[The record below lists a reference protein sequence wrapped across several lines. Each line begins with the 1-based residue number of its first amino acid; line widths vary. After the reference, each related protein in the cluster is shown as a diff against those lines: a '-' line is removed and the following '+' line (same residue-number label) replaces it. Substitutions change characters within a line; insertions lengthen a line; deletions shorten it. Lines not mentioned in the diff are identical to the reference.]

1 MRYDQPR
8 GSIWRKWD
16 LHFHTPSSF
25 DYKNKSVTNQ
35 EIIDCLI
42 SHQIAVV
49 AITDHHYIDEGRI
62 KELQSISSGRITILP
77 GIELRTELGGS
88 NSVHMIGIFPEDS
101 DIQHIWNKLSCSLS
115 ITEKEVSAKGDER
128 VYVDFRDAS
137 QEIRSLGGIVTA
149 HAGSKTSGL
158 EEISNKELFKQ
169 QVKTDL
175 TKDFID
181 VLEISSLDDYNEY
194 QNIVFKAIGFS
205 RPLVICSDN
214 HNVNEYCLSP
224 ITWIKADPTFR
235 GLMQILYE
243 PDERVCLGDDLPD
256 IKPDYQVIDSV
267 KINSPV
273 YSDSEILFNPNMNVI
288 IGGKSSGKSLLLGFI
303 AQKSGVELPVKKDND
318 KYNEYVRSVLCDV
331 SLKWRDG
338 SEAERYLEYYPQ
350 THINSLAAASDEI
363 QDLLKSLIKADTVK
377 AGILDDVAR
386 YNNRC
391 RSECAEAISRHLS
404 LLERMNEKK
413 TELSTKGSKEGI
425 LLEIK
430 KLNGEIEDIR
440 KKSPGRLTDEEEAQF
455 IVQVDRARELK
466 SICDSLTNDIEL
478 LDGLKSLELLNDIDD
493 ECSEL
498 SDETKKKVEN
508 KYILLKQQIFEIWE
522 KDVADIVK
530 STVDDKQTNQ
540 RQFNQII
547 TSELYKKGYEFYKS
561 NSTLKALR
569 DRLETELNAKQI
581 IETLEKDIEA
591 MRSNLAENKDLIV
604 NAHTR
609 HYEYLLERTEGLT
622 FTNQSL
628 KIIPFISYKP
638 DQFNTLVTDRI
649 DKRSTNSK
657 EYLDFEYTD
666 INQFTN
672 QMSRLFDSLWEGGIR
687 PQTGYP
693 KEQMLVEIFS
703 SLYHDLE
710 FDVDLQNDR
719 LSDMSEGKKAYV
731 VLKLLLEFS
740 NLSCPI
746 LIDQPEDDLDNRS
759 IYSDLA
765 LYIKNI
771 KKKRQVIIVSH
782 NPNVVIGSDTE
793 NVIVANQN
801 GIGTN
806 NIDNA
811 KFQYISGSLET
822 SFFDSSVTTILHK
835 QGIREHVCEILEGG
849 EEAFMKR
856 EKKLGYKGV

>member
-1 MRYDQPR
+1 MHYDQPR

-42 SHQIAVV
+42 YHQIAVV

-62 KELQSISSGRITILP
+62 KELQSISNGRITILP

-88 NSVHMIGIFPEDS
+88 NSIHMIGIFPEDS
-101 DIQHIWNKLSCSLS
+101 DIQHIWTKLSCSLS
-115 ITEKEVSAKGDER
+115 ITEKEVSTKGDKK
-128 VYVDFRDAS
+128 VYVNFRDAS

-181 VLEISSLDDYNEY
+181 VLEISSLDDYKEY
-194 QNIVFKAIGFS
+194 QNIVFKTIGFS

-214 HNVNEYCLSP
+214 HYINEYCLSP
-224 ITWIKADPTFR
+224 ITWIKADPSFR
-235 GLMQILYE
+235 GLIQILYE

-256 IKPDYQVIDSV
+256 IKPDYQVIDSI
-267 KINSPV
+267 KINNTD

-363 QDLLKSLIKADTVK
+363 QNLLISLIKTDTVK
-377 AGILDDVAR
+377 AGILEEVTQ

-391 RSECAEAISRHLS
+391 RSECTDAISRHLS
-404 LLERMNEKK
+404 LLERINEKNA
-413 TELSTKGSKEGI
+413 ELITKGSKEGI
-425 LLEIK
+425 ILEIK

-455 IVQVDRARELK
+455 KDQVERARALK
-466 SICDSLTNDIEL
+466 SIGDTLSND
-478 LDGLKSLELLNDIDD
+478 LELLKRLKTPELLYDID
-493 ECSEL
+493 EKCSEL

-508 KYILLKQQIFEIWE
+508 KFILLKQHISDQWE

-530 STVDDKQTNQ
+530 TTHDNIQTNQ
-540 RQFNQII
+540 SQFNQII
-547 TSELYKKGYEFYKS
+547 TSALYKKGYEFYKS

-569 DRLETELNAKQI
+569 DRLEAEVNAKQI

-591 MRSNLAENKDLIV
+591 LRTILTENKDLVV
-604 NAHTR
+604 NAHKR
-609 HYEYLLERTEGLT
+609 HYEYLFDRIEALT
-622 FTNQSL
+622 FKNQGL
-628 KIIPFISYKP
+628 RIIPYISFNSN
-638 DQFNTLVTDRI
+638 QFNTLVIDRI
-649 DKRSTNSK
+649 DKRSTLSK
-657 EYLDFEYTD
+657 DYLDFKYATID
-666 INQFTN
+666 QFTS
-672 QMSRLFDSLWEGGIR
+672 QMSRLFDSLLEGEIR
-687 PQTGYP
+687 PQTGYS

-765 LYIKNI
+765 LYLKNI

-793 NVIVANQN
+793 NVIVANQH

-811 KFQYISGSLET
+811 KFQYISGSLEN
-822 SFFDSSVTTILHK
+822 SFIDNEVTTILQK
-835 QGIREHVCEILEGG
+835 QGIREHVCDILEGG
-849 EEAFMKR
+849 EEAFLKR